1 MPLNAAWP
9 TKATGKDRSE
19 ATPISEQPML
29 HTATMHLPVLSQ
41 QGQALS
47 VEGLVACPPSSI
59 IPAGA
64 EAIAF
69 AAATGES
76 TSPMLTSV
84 ARINLVIGMRFTA
97 CVLSTCASPD

>member
-1 MPLNAAWP
+1 M
-9 TKATGKDRSE
+9 GKETSE

-29 HTATMHLPVLSQ
+29 HTATTHLPVLSQ

-47 VEGLVACPPSSI
+47 MEGLVACPPPSI

-69 AAATGES
+69 AAATGDS
-76 TSPMLTSV
+76 TSPTLTSV
-84 ARINLVIGMRFTA
+84 VRINLVIGICAHRLRSFDMRFA
-97 CVLSTCASPD
+97 